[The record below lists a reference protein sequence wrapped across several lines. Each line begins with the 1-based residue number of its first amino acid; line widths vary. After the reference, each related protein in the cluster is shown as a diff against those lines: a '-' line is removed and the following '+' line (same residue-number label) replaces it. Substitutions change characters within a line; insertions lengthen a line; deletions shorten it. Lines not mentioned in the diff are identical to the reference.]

1 MANVLIAEDEAELAR
16 TLADVLRAAGHTVRT
31 ASGGGQALLLARE
44 FAADLLISDWALGDP
59 PDGLELVERMRAA
72 RPALRV
78 ILMTGSPS
86 PGLRAWAESNPGAGL
101 LEKPFSLSD
110 FRALLTQVLGVTGP
124 A

>member
-1 MANVLIAEDEAELAR
+1 VANVLIAEDEAELAG

-31 ASGGGQALLLARE
+31 APGGSQALQLARQ
-44 FAADLLISDWALGDP
+44 FAPDLLISDWALGDP
-59 PDGLELVERMRAA
+59 PDGLGLVERMRAA

-78 ILMTGSPS
+78 ILMTGYPS

-110 FRALLTQVLGVTGP
+110 FRALVTRVLGVTGP